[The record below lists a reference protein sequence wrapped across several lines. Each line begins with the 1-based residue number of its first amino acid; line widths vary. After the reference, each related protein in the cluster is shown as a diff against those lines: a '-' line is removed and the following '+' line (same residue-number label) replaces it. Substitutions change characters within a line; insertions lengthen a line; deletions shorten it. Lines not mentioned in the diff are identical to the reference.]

1 MDSELVSSSLSA
13 TEEGGQQGSP
23 SSFTYTEKFYEL
35 FPYYLSIG
43 MTPEQYWDGDCALV
57 KYYRKAEELR
67 NEKRNQELW
76 LQGMYIYEA
85 LCDVAPI
92 LNGFAKKGTKPTP
105 YSDKPYPINAK
116 QSKRDEEEKQRR
128 LTEKGKK
135 FMEAMATSINKKFEG
150 QSRSPLQGGEYD
162 VNRN

>member
-13 TEEGGQQGSP
+13 KEEGGQNSSL
-23 SSFTYTEKFYEL
+23 SSFTYTEKFYEF

-43 MTPEQYWDGDCALV
+43 MTYEQYWEGDCTLV

-76 LQGMYIYEA
+76 LQGMYVYEA
-85 LCDVAPI
+85 ICDVSPI
-92 LNGFAKKGTKPTP
+92 LQAFAKKGTKPIP
-105 YSDKPYPINAK
+105 YSTKPYPLTDK

-150 QSRSPLQGGEYD
+150 KTQTKE
-162 VNRN
+162 

>member
-13 TEEGGQQGSP
+13 TEEGGQNGSL

-43 MTPEQYWDGDCALV
+43 MTPEQYWDGDSALV

-67 NEKRNQELW
+67 IEKRNQELW

-85 LCDVAPI
+85 LCDVSPVLQA
-92 LNGFAKKGTKPTP
+92 FAKKGTKPNP
-105 YSDKPYPINAK
+105 YSTKPYPLNEK
-116 QSKRDEEEKQRR
+116 QTKRDEEEKQRK
-128 LTEKGKK
+128 LAEKGKR
-135 FMEAMATSINKKFEG
+135 FMEAMAASINKKFEEKT
-150 QSRSPLQGGEYD
+150 QLD
-162 VNRN
+162 